1 MSGGINSETDESGE
15 IQIGPTSMGMVR
27 IFFRTSSFEL
37 PMDFLPEEAE
47 EIAAEI
53 LEAAE
58 MARDQKKSPKAS
70 AKPAPKPVAKPSGLK
85 PAGGKPNGN
94 KPNGQK
100 PGAPKTS
107 NKSKGKLR

>member
-53 LEAAE
+53 LEAAD
-58 MARDQKKSPKAS
+58 MARQQKGGGKASQKKT
-70 AKPAPKPVAKPSGLK
+70 APKP
-85 PAGGKPNGN
+85 
-94 KPNGQK
+94 GQK
-100 PGAPKTS
+100 S
-107 NKSKGKLR
+107 KSPNEGGHKNGKHRG

>member
-1 MSGGINSETDESGE
+1 MSGGINNETDESGE

-58 MARDQKKSPKAS
+58 MARAQKSGGKAAAS
-70 AKPAPKPVAKPSGLK
+70 SSSKPVAKPPVAK
-85 PAGGKPNGN
+85 PLRPKSADPKNGGKRRP
-94 KPNGQK
+94 
-100 PGAPKTS
+100 
-107 NKSKGKLR
+107 